1 MKHYLVNYW
10 KDFGNT
16 YTLAWTEAGS
26 AEEQAAIEN
35 GWERITRKEAIRL
48 CVEERERRRTDE
60 AFSGYASEKVFP
72 LSLIQNDD
80 FDGDIEW
87 WMNTNDGYIYC

>member
-16 YTLAWTEAGS
+16 YTLAWVEAGS
-26 AEEQAAIEN
+26 SEEKNAIED

-60 AFSGYASEKVFP
+60 AFSGYASDKVFA
-72 LSLIQNDD
+72 LSVLEDEH
-80 FDGDIEW
+80 DGDIGWEK
-87 WMNTNDGYIYC
+87 MNTTDGYIYF